1 MFEDFF
7 EHNPM
12 YSILIRIII
21 VAITAAFAAMLSF
34 TPKGFKGTIPFLKQC
49 FPSRKKEWYFRVNFI
64 LIIIIGTFFGY
75 LMSSPKSPV
84 ACIIAGLTWTGSIQA
99 LLHTTSKEE

>member
-1 MFEDFF
+1 MS
-7 EHNPM
+7 
-12 YSILIRIII
+12 SILIRILI
-21 VAITAAFAAMLSF
+21 VAVTAAFAAMLSF
-34 TPKGFKGTIPFLKQC
+34 TPKGFKGTIPFLKKF
-49 FPSRKKEWYFRVNFI
+49 FPSWKEERYFRVNFV

-99 LLHTTSKEE
+99 LLHTTSKD

>member
-1 MFEDFF
+1 MS
-7 EHNPM
+7 
-12 YSILIRIII
+12 SILIRILI
-21 VAITAAFAAMLSF
+21 VAVTAAFAAMLSF
-34 TPKGFKGTIPFLKQC
+34 TPKGFKGTIPFLKQF
-49 FPSRKKEWYFRVNFI
+49 FPSWKEERCFRVNFV

-99 LLHTTSKEE
+99 LLHTTSKD

>member
-1 MFEDFF
+1 MS
-7 EHNPM
+7 
-12 YSILIRIII
+12 SILIRILT

-34 TPKGFKGTIPFLKQC
+34 TPKGFKGTIPFLKKF
-49 FPSRKKEWYFRVNFI
+49 FPSWTEERCFRVNFF

-99 LLHTTSKEE
+99 LLHTTSKD